1 MQFEADKEFFEL
13 TANECAMSWFY
24 GGIHFDIDNTTG
36 TDMGKKIGAEIVRFA
51 EVNNK

>member
-13 TANECAMSWFY
+13 TANECAMSRFY

-36 TDMGKKIGAEIVRFA
+36 LEMGKTIGGEIVKFV
-51 EVNNK
+51 EDNNR